1 MIQRRVYKMEAGS
14 IDNLKIQTEDLP
26 SPQGTEVQIAIKA
39 IGLNFADLYSI
50 WGMYKAAPKHDF
62 IPGLEYAGVVH
73 AMGPDVRNLK
83 IGDCIMGITRFG
95 AYTDYLNIDA
105 QYVTLIPDT
114 WNMDEGAGFLVQA
127 ITAYYALVELAH
139 VKTGEGVLIH
149 SAAGGV
155 GIQANR
161 IAKKL
166 GAYTI
171 GSVGNTSKVDLLKR
185 ERYDAWV
192 VRSDNFRQDL
202 AKALKDQPLNIVLEC
217 IGGKILMVGFQ
228 TLAPEGRMI
237 IYGNASFTTQGDKPN
252 KLKMLMRYLRRPKID
267 PLLLPNSNKSVI
279 GFNLI
284 WLYHQTERFGRVVNE
299 LMAMHLPA
307 PIVGAT
313 FEFDKL
319 PDAIRALQSG
329 KTTGKVVVKV

>member
-1 MIQRRVYKMEAGS
+1 MEAGS
-14 IDNLKIQTEDLP
+14 IEQLKIQTEDLA
-26 SPQGTEVQIAIKA
+26 SPQPNEVQIAVRA

-62 IPGLEYAGVVH
+62 IPGLEYAGTIH
-73 AMGPDVRNLK
+73 AIGSEVTGLN
-83 IGDCIMGITRFG
+83 IGDRVMGVTRFG

-105 QYVTLIPDT
+105 QYVTPIPDA
-114 WNMDEGAGFLVQA
+114 WSMEEGAGFLVQA

-139 VKTGEGVLIH
+139 ARPGEGVLIH

-185 ERYDAWV
+185 EGYDAWV
-192 VRSDNFRQDL
+192 VRSDNFKRDL
-202 AKALKDQPLNIVLEC
+202 TEALKGHSLNIVLEC
-217 IGGKILMVGFQ
+217 IGGKILMDGFQ

-252 KLKMLMRYLRRPKID
+252 KLKMLMRYIRRPKID

-284 WLYHQTERFGRVVNE
+284 WLYHQSARFGRVVNE
-299 LMAMHLPA
+299 LMEMNLPA

-313 FEFDKL
+313 YDFEKL

-329 KTTGKVVVKV
+329 KTTGKVVVCV